1 MKSVLLL
8 AFLLLLPAPVL
19 AWGPQGHEIV
29 AQIAAREMT
38 PAARTEVEALL
49 SGDAAVMMSANAN
62 WADEIRQD
70 RPETAAWHFVDIEL
84 GATHY
89 DPARDCPRSDC
100 IVAQIQKDRRIL
112 ADRHAPL
119 PDRIEALRFLIHFL
133 GDIHQPLHAADDHDR
148 GGNDIAVRVGRY
160 RTSLHRLWDGD
171 VVTALGD
178 DPALVAARIDSGF
191 SRAQKL
197 AWEKGTPADW
207 AFESFLIAEH
217 DIYAPLHG
225 RKFVVLPRDYAARQA
240 PIVRA
245 QLEKAGLR
253 LAMVLDEIFR

>member
-1 MKSVLLL
+1 MKSARLL
-8 AFLLLLPAPVL
+8 AFLLLLPSPVL
-19 AWGPQGHEIV
+19 AWGPEGHEIV
-29 AQIAAREMT
+29 ARIAAREMT

-84 GATHY
+84 GATRY
-89 DPARDCPRSDC
+89 VPARDCPHRDC
-100 IVAQIQKDRRIL
+100 IVAQIEKDRRIL
-112 ADRHAPL
+112 ANRRAPL
-119 PDRIEALRFLIHFL
+119 SDRIEALRFLIHFL
-133 GDIHQPLHAADDHDR
+133 GDIHQPLHASDDHDR
-148 GGNDIAVRVGRY
+148 GGNDVAVRLGRY
-160 RTSLHRLWDGD
+160 RTSLHHLWDGD
-171 VVTALGD
+171 LVTDLGD
-178 DPALVAARIDSGF
+178 DPARVAAQIDSHF
-191 SRAQKL
+191 SRAQKQ
-197 AWEKGTPADW
+197 AWERGTPADW

-225 RKFVVLPRDYAARQA
+225 RKFVVLPRNYGAREA

-253 LAMVLDEIFR
+253 LAYVLDEIFK

>member
-1 MKSVLLL
+1 MKATLLL
-8 AFLLLLPAPVL
+8 AVLLLLPSPVL
-19 AWGPQGHEIV
+19 AWGPEGHEIV
-29 AQIAAREMT
+29 AHIAAREMT

-49 SGDAAVMMSANAN
+49 SGDAAQMMAANAN

-70 RPETAAWHFVDIEL
+70 RPETAAWHFVNIEL
-84 GATHY
+84 DATRY
-89 DPARDCPRSDC
+89 DPARDCPHRDC
-100 IVAQIQKDRRIL
+100 IVAQIEKDRRIL

-119 PDRIEALRFLIHFL
+119 PGRIEALRFLIHFL
-133 GDIHQPLHAADDHDR
+133 GDIHQPLHDADDHDR

-160 RTSLHRLWDGD
+160 HTSLHHLWDGD
-171 VVTALGD
+171 LVTDLGD
-178 DPALVAARIDSGF
+178 DPARVATQIDSSF

-197 AWEKGTPADW
+197 AWEKGAPADW
-207 AFESFLIAEH
+207 AFESFLIARR

-225 RKFVVLPRDYAARQA
+225 RKSLALPRDYAAQEA

-253 LAMVLDEIFR
+253 LAYVLDGIFK

>member
-1 MKSVLLL
+1 MKVALLL
-8 AFLLLLPAPVL
+8 APLLLLPSPAL
-19 AWGPQGHEIV
+19 AWGPEGHEIV
-29 AQIAAREMT
+29 ALIAAREMT

-49 SGDAAVMMSANAN
+49 SGDAAMMMAANAN

-70 RPETAAWHFVDIEL
+70 RPETAAWHFVNIEL
-84 GATHY
+84 DATRY
-89 DPARDCPRSDC
+89 DPARDCPHRDC
-100 IVAQIQKDRRIL
+100 IVAQIEKDRRVL
-112 ADRHAPL
+112 ADRHAAL

-133 GDIHQPLHAADDHDR
+133 GDIHQPLHDADDHDR
-148 GGNDIAVRVGRY
+148 GGNEIAVRVGRY
-160 RTSLHRLWDGD
+160 RTSLHHLWDGD
-171 VVTALGD
+171 LVTDLGD
-178 DPALVAARIDSGF
+178 DPARVAAQIDSRF

-207 AFESFLIAEH
+207 AFESFLIARN

-225 RKFVVLPRDYAARQA
+225 RKSLTLPRDYAAREA

-253 LAMVLDEIFR
+253 LAYVLDAIFR